1 MKFLKLIAMLFL
13 VFLTSM
19 FFFPFEF
26 TFLPGINTKM
36 AMAAVGLVLF
46 ALDLAKGRAASLDR
60 SFFLLSFLAALV
72 SLAAFASAVINHTN
86 DYTYAS
92 YIISMWVWMGGAY
105 VVVSVIKWVHG
116 DATVE
121 IVGNY
126 LIAVCVMQCGLAIM
140 IDSLPWFNELVNHL
154 VLGLGFVENDVLE
167 KANRLYGIGCSL
179 DVAGTRFSCVLVI
192 IAFISL
198 KIAGTEKKRWIW
210 LYLISFFVI
219 SVVGNIIAR
228 TTIVGVGM
236 AMLVWLIGA
245 IAVRQVETRR
255 FFISRWLAVL
265 ITAIIVCTVLYIES
279 PVFKDNFR
287 FGFEGFF
294 SLFETGKWETNSNN
308 ILKNM
313 IVFPDNLHTWVV
325 GDGYLENPYRRD
337 INYVGPNYGGYY
349 MATDIGYLRF
359 IFYFGLIG
367 LLLFCA
373 FMVASANELMKRFP
387 AYSWMF
393 FCILLINLIV
403 WLKVSTDIF
412 VVMAIFLCVPHTEIS
427 FNENSQIKHRIA

>member
-92 YIISMWVWMGGAY
+92 YIVSMWVWMGGAY
-105 VVVSVIKWVHG
+105 VVVSAIKWVHG
-116 DATVE
+116 EATVE

-140 IDSLPWFNELVNHL
+140 IDSLPWFKELVNHW

-192 IAFISL
+192 ITFMSL

-236 AMLVWLIGA
+236 AVLVWLIGA
-245 IAVRQVETRR
+245 IAVRQAETRR

-313 IVFPDNLHTWVV
+313 IVFPDNLHTWLV

-337 INYVGPNYGGYY
+337 INYVGPNFGGYY

-359 IFYFGLIG
+359 IFYFGLVG

-373 FMVASANELMKRFP
+373 YMVACANELMKRFP

-403 WLKVSTDIF
+403 WMKVSTDIF
-412 VVMAIFLCVPHTEIS
+412 VVMAIFLCVSQNEKS
-427 FNENSQIKHRIA
+427 LNENPQIKHRIA

>member
-46 ALDLAKGRAASLDR
+46 ALDLAKGRAASLDW

-92 YIISMWVWMGGAY
+92 YIISMWVWMGAAY
-105 VVVSVIKWVHG
+105 VVVSAIKWVHG
-116 DATVE
+116 EATVE

-140 IDSLPWFNELVNHL
+140 IDSFPWLKNLVSDL
-154 VLGLGFVENDVLE
+154 ILGLGFVDNQTLE
-167 KANRLYGIGCSL
+167 EANRLYGIGCSL

-192 IAFISL
+192 IAFLSL
-198 KIAGTEKKRWIW
+198 KIAGTEKKQWIW

-236 AMLVWLIGA
+236 AVLVWLIGA
-245 IAVRQVETRR
+245 IAVRQAETRR
-255 FFISRWLAVL
+255 FFFSRWLVVL

-313 IVFPDNLHTWVV
+313 IVFPDNLHTWLV

-403 WLKVSTDIF
+403 WMKVSTDIF
-412 VVMAIFLCVPHTEIS
+412 VVMAIFLCLREPGKEDV
-427 FNENSQIKHRIA
+427 NESIL

>member
-36 AMAAVGLVLF
+36 AMAAVGLVLV

-92 YIISMWVWMGGAY
+92 YIVSMWVWMGAAY
-105 VVVSVIKWVHG
+105 VVVSAIKWVHG
-116 DATVE
+116 EATVE

-140 IDSLPWFNELVNHL
+140 IDSFPWLKNLVSDL
-154 VLGLGFVENDVLE
+154 ILGLGFVDNQTLE
-167 KANRLYGIGCSL
+167 EANRLYGIGCSL

-192 IAFISL
+192 IAFMSL

-210 LYLISFFVI
+210 LYLISFFGI
-219 SVVGNIIAR
+219 SIVGNIIAR

-236 AMLVWLIGA
+236 AVLVWLIGA
-245 IAVRQVETRR
+245 IAVRQAETRR

-294 SLFETGKWETNSNN
+294 SLFETGRWETNSNN
-308 ILKNM
+308 ILRNM

-337 INYVGPNYGGYY
+337 INYVGPNFGGYY

-359 IFYFGLIG
+359 IFYFGLVG

-373 FMVASANELMKRFP
+373 YVVTCANDLMKRFP

-393 FCILLINLIV
+393 FCILLINFIV
-403 WLKVSTDIF
+403 WMKVSTDIF
-412 VVMAIFLCVPHTEIS
+412 VVMAIFLCLREPGKEDV
-427 FNENSQIKHRIA
+427 NESIL

>member
-19 FFFPFEF
+19 FFFPVEF

-60 SFFLLSFLAALV
+60 SFFLQSILAALV

-92 YIISMWVWMGGAY
+92 YIVSMWVWMGAAY
-105 VVVSVIKWVHG
+105 VVGSAIKWVHG
-116 DATVE
+116 EATVE

-140 IDSLPWFNELVNHL
+140 IDSFPWFKELVNQL
-154 VLGLGFVENDVLE
+154 VLGQGFVENETLE

-179 DVAGTRFSCVLVI
+179 DVAGTRFSCILVI
-192 IAFISL
+192 LAFLSMRIAR
-198 KIAGTEKKRWIW
+198 TEKKQWIW
-210 LYLISFFVI
+210 LYLLSFFAI
-219 SVVGNIIAR
+219 SVIGNIIAR
-228 TTIVGVGM
+228 TTIVGVGL
-236 AMLVWLIGA
+236 AILVWLIGA
-245 IAVRQVETRR
+245 FADRQADGNRFFMLQRWIAVGIV
-255 FFISRWLAVL
+255 AV
-265 ITAIIVCTVLYIES
+265 IVCSVLYSEL

-294 SLFETGKWETNSNN
+294 SLAETGRWETNSNN

-313 IVFPDNLHTWVV
+313 IVFPDNLHTWII

-359 IFYFGLIG
+359 IFYFGLVG

-373 FMVASANELMKRFP
+373 YMVTCANELMKRFP

-403 WLKVSTDIF
+403 WMKVSTDIF
-412 VVMAIFLCVPHTEIS
+412 VVMAIFLCLREPGKEDV
-427 FNENSQIKHRIA
+427 NESIL

>member
-1 MKFLKLIAMLFL
+1 
-13 VFLTSM
+13 M

>member
-92 YIISMWVWMGGAY
+92 YIISMWVWMGAAY
-105 VVVSVIKWVHG
+105 VVVSAIKWVHG
-116 DATVE
+116 EATVE

-140 IDSLPWFNELVNHL
+140 IDSFPWLKNFVSDLI
-154 VLGLGFVENDVLE
+154 LGLGFVDNQTLE
-167 KANRLYGIGCSL
+167 EANRLYGIGCSL

-192 IAFISL
+192 IAFLSL
-198 KIAGTEKKRWIW
+198 KIAGTEKKQWIW

-245 IAVRQVETRR
+245 IAVRQAETRR

-294 SLFETGKWETNSNN
+294 SLFETGRWETNSNN
-308 ILKNM
+308 ILRNM

-373 FMVASANELMKRFP
+373 YMVVCASELMKRFP

-393 FCILLINLIV
+393 FCILIINFIV
-403 WLKVSTDIF
+403 WIKVSTDIF
-412 VVMAIFLCVPHTEIS
+412 VVMAIFLCLREPGKEDV
-427 FNENSQIKHRIA
+427 NESIL

>member
-46 ALDLAKGRAASLDR
+46 ALDLAKGRTASLSR
-60 SFFLLSFLAALV
+60 SFFILSFLAALV
-72 SLAAFASAVINHTN
+72 SLAAFASVIINHTN

-116 DATVE
+116 EATVE

-140 IDSLPWFNELVNHL
+140 IDSFPWFKELVNQL
-154 VLGLGFVENDVLE
+154 VQGQGFVDNQWLE

-192 IAFISL
+192 IAFLSL
-198 KIAGTEKKRWIW
+198 KIVRTENKQWIW
-210 LYLISFFVI
+210 LYLLSFFTI
-219 SVVGNIIAR
+219 SVIGSIISR
-228 TTIVGVGM
+228 TTVVGM
-236 AMLVWLIGA
+236 SMALLIWLIGL
-245 IAVRQVETRR
+245 IVGRQVETRR
-255 FFISRWLAVL
+255 FLISRWLAVL

-325 GDGYLENPYRRD
+325 GDGYFDNPYHRD
-337 INYVGPNYGGYY
+337 INYVGPSFGGYY

-359 IFYFGLIG
+359 IFYFGLVG

-373 FMVASANELMKRFP
+373 YMVTCANELMKRFP

-403 WLKVSTDIF
+403 WMKVSTDIF
-412 VVMAIFLCVPHTEIS
+412 VVMSIFLCIS
-427 FNENSQIKHRIA
+427 QNEKSLNENSQIKHRIA

>member
-19 FFFPFEF
+19 FFFPVEF

-92 YIISMWVWMGGAY
+92 YIISMWVWMGAAY

-116 DATVE
+116 EATVE

-140 IDSLPWFNELVNHL
+140 IDSFPWFKELVNRL
-154 VLGLGFVENDVLE
+154 VLGLGFVENEALE

-192 IAFISL
+192 IAFLSL
-198 KIAGTEKKRWIW
+198 KIAGTEKKQWIW

-236 AMLVWLIGA
+236 AVLVWLIGA
-245 IAVRQVETRR
+245 IAVRQAETRR
-255 FFISRWLAVL
+255 FFFSRWLVVL
-265 ITAIIVCTVLYIES
+265 ITAIIVCTVLYMGS

-313 IVFPDNLHTWVV
+313 IVFPDNLHTWLV
-325 GDGYLENPYRRD
+325 GDGYFDNPYYGD
-337 INYVGPNYGGYY
+337 MNYIGPNFGGYY

-367 LLLFCA
+367 LLLFCVY
-373 FMVASANELMKRFP
+373 MVACANELMKRFP

-403 WLKVSTDIF
+403 WMKVSTDIF
-412 VVMAIFLCVPHTEIS
+412 VVMAIFLCLREPGKEDV
-427 FNENSQIKHRIA
+427 NESIL

>member
-13 VFLTSM
+13 VVLTSM

-210 LYLISFFVI
+210 LYLISFFII

-245 IAVRQVETRR
+245 IAVRQAETRR

-265 ITAIIVCTVLYIES
+265 IIAIIVCTVLYIES

-313 IVFPDNLHTWVV
+313 IVFPDNLHTWLV

-373 FMVASANELMKRFP
+373 YMVTCANELMKRFP

-393 FCILLINLIV
+393 FCILIINFIV
-403 WLKVSTDIF
+403 WIKVSTDIF
-412 VVMAIFLCVPHTEIS
+412 VVMAIFLCLREPGKEDV
-427 FNENSQIKHRIA
+427 NESIL

>member
-92 YIISMWVWMGGAY
+92 YIISMWVWMGAAY
-105 VVVSVIKWVHG
+105 VVVSAIKWVHG
-116 DATVE
+116 EATVE

-140 IDSLPWFNELVNHL
+140 IDSFPWLKNLVSDL
-154 VLGLGFVENDVLE
+154 ILGLGFVDNQTLE
-167 KANRLYGIGCSL
+167 EANRLYGIGCSL

-192 IAFISL
+192 IAFLSL
-198 KIAGTEKKRWIW
+198 KITETEKRRWIW
-210 LYLISFFVI
+210 LYLVSFFVI
-219 SVVGNIIAR
+219 SVIGNIIAR

-236 AMLVWLIGA
+236 AVLVWLVGA
-245 IAVRQVETRR
+245 IAVRQTETRR
-255 FFISRWLAVL
+255 FFISRWSAVL
-265 ITAIIVCTVLYIES
+265 ITAIIVCTVLYIKS

-294 SLFETGKWETNSNN
+294 SLFETGRWETNSNN

-313 IVFPDNLHTWVV
+313 IVFPDNLHTWLV

-359 IFYFGLIG
+359 IFYFGLVG

-373 FMVASANELMKRFP
+373 YMVTCANELMKRFP

-393 FCILLINLIV
+393 FCILLINLVV
-403 WLKVSTDIF
+403 WTKVSTDIF
-412 VVMAIFLCVPHTEIS
+412 VVMAIFLCVTQEEESLKLTKTNI
-427 FNENSQIKHRIA
+427 

>member
-92 YIISMWVWMGGAY
+92 YIISMWVWMGAAY
-105 VVVSVIKWVHG
+105 VVVSAIKWVHG
-116 DATVE
+116 EATVE

-140 IDSLPWFNELVNHL
+140 IDSFPWLKNLVSDL
-154 VLGLGFVENDVLE
+154 ILGLGFVDNQTLE
-167 KANRLYGIGCSL
+167 EANRLYGIGCSL

-192 IAFISL
+192 IAFLSL
-198 KIAGTEKKRWIW
+198 KIAGTEKKQWIW

-236 AMLVWLIGA
+236 AVLVWLIGA
-245 IAVRQVETRR
+245 IAVRQAETRR
-255 FFISRWLAVL
+255 FLISRWLAVL

-279 PVFKDNFR
+279 PIFKDNFR

-294 SLFETGKWETNSNN
+294 SLFETGRWETNSNN
-308 ILKNM
+308 ILRNM
-313 IVFPDNLHTWVV
+313 IVFPDNLHTWLV

-403 WLKVSTDIF
+403 WMKVSTDIF
-412 VVMAIFLCVPHTEIS
+412 VVMAIFLCLREPGKEDV
-427 FNENSQIKHRIA
+427 NESIL

>member
-13 VFLTSM
+13 VVLTSM

-92 YIISMWVWMGGAY
+92 YIVSMWVWMGAAY
-105 VVVSVIKWVHG
+105 VVVSAIKWVHG
-116 DATVE
+116 EATVE

-140 IDSLPWFNELVNHL
+140 IDSLPWFKELVNHL

-245 IAVRQVETRR
+245 IAVRQAETRR
-255 FFISRWLAVL
+255 FLLSRWLAVL

-279 PVFKDNFR
+279 PIFKDNFR

-337 INYVGPNYGGYY
+337 INYVGPNFGGYY

-373 FMVASANELMKRFP
+373 YMVTCANELMKRFP

-403 WLKVSTDIF
+403 WMKVSTDIF

>member
-13 VFLTSM
+13 VVLTSM

-26 TFLPGINTKM
+26 TFLPGVNTKM
-36 AMAAVGLVLF
+36 ALAAVGLVLF
-46 ALDLAKGRAASLDR
+46 AFDLAKGRTASLSR
-60 SFFLLSFLAALV
+60 SFFILSFLAALV
-72 SLAAFASAVINHTN
+72 SLAAFASVIINHTN

-116 DATVE
+116 EATVE

-140 IDSLPWFNELVNHL
+140 IDSFPWFKELVNQL
-154 VLGLGFVENDVLE
+154 VQGQGFVDNQWLE
-167 KANRLYGIGCSL
+167 KNNRLYGIGCSL

-192 IAFISL
+192 LAFLSM
-198 KIAGTEKKRWIW
+198 KIARTEKKQWIW
-210 LYLISFFVI
+210 LYLLSFFVI
-219 SVVGNIIAR
+219 SVIGNIIAR
-228 TTIVGVGM
+228 TTIIGVGL

-245 IAVRQVETRR
+245 FADRQSKENRLYI
-255 FFISRWLAVL
+255 ISRWIAVGVV
-265 ITAIIVCTVLYIES
+265 AVIVCTVLYTES

-313 IVFPDNLHTWVV
+313 IVFPDNLHTWII
-325 GDGYLENPYRRD
+325 GDGYFDNPYHRD
-337 INYVGPNYGGYY
+337 VNYIGPSFGGYY

-359 IFYFGLIG
+359 IFYFGLVG
-367 LLLFCA
+367 LLLFCVYMA
-373 FMVASANELMKRFP
+373 ACANELVKRFP

-403 WLKVSTDIF
+403 WMKVSTDIF
-412 VVMAIFLCVPHTEIS
+412 VVMAIFLCLREPSIKETEES
-427 FNENSQIKHRIA
+427 LL

>member
-13 VFLTSM
+13 VVLTSM

-26 TFLPGINTKM
+26 TFLPGVNTKM
-36 AMAAVGLVLF
+36 ALAAVGLVLF
-46 ALDLAKGRAASLDR
+46 AFDLAKGRTASLSR
-60 SFFLLSFLAALV
+60 SFFILSFLAALV
-72 SLAAFASAVINHTN
+72 SLAAFASVIINHTN

-116 DATVE
+116 EATVE

-140 IDSLPWFNELVNHL
+140 IDSFPWFKELVNQL
-154 VLGLGFVENDVLE
+154 VQGQGFVDNQWLE
-167 KANRLYGIGCSL
+167 KNNRLYGIGCSL

-192 IAFISL
+192 LAFLSM
-198 KIAGTEKKRWIW
+198 KIARTEKKQWIW
-210 LYLISFFVI
+210 LYLLSFFVI
-219 SVVGNIIAR
+219 SVIGNIIAR
-228 TTIVGVGM
+228 TTIIGVGL

-245 IAVRQVETRR
+245 FADRQSKENRLYI
-255 FFISRWLAVL
+255 ISRWIAVGVV
-265 ITAIIVCTVLYIES
+265 AVIVCTVLYTES

-313 IVFPDNLHTWVV
+313 IVFPDNLHTWII
-325 GDGYLENPYRRD
+325 GDGYFDNPYHRD
-337 INYVGPNYGGYY
+337 VNYIGPSFGGYY

-359 IFYFGLIG
+359 IFYFGLVG
-367 LLLFCA
+367 LLLFCVYMA
-373 FMVASANELMKRFP
+373 ACANELVKRFP

-403 WLKVSTDIF
+403 WMKVSTDIF
-412 VVMAIFLCVPHTEIS
+412 VVMAIFLCLREPSKKETEES
-427 FNENSQIKHRIA
+427 LL

>member
-92 YIISMWVWMGGAY
+92 YIISMWVWMGAAY
-105 VVVSVIKWVHG
+105 VVVSAIKWVHG
-116 DATVE
+116 EATVE

-140 IDSLPWFNELVNHL
+140 IDSFPWLKNLVSDL
-154 VLGLGFVENDVLE
+154 ILGLGFVDNQTLE
-167 KANRLYGIGCSL
+167 EANRLYGIGCSL

-192 IAFISL
+192 IAFLSL
-198 KIAGTEKKRWIW
+198 KIAGTEKKQWIW

-236 AMLVWLIGA
+236 AVLVWLIGA
-245 IAVRQVETRR
+245 IAVRQAETRR
-255 FFISRWLAVL
+255 FFFSRWLVVL

-294 SLFETGKWETNSNN
+294 SLFETGRWETNSNN
-308 ILKNM
+308 ILRNM
-313 IVFPDNLHTWVV
+313 IVFPDNLHTWLV

-403 WLKVSTDIF
+403 WMKVSTDIF
-412 VVMAIFLCVPHTEIS
+412 VVMAIFLCLREPGKEDV
-427 FNENSQIKHRIA
+427 NESIL

>member
-92 YIISMWVWMGGAY
+92 YIISMWVWMGAAY
-105 VVVSVIKWVHG
+105 VVVSAIKWVHG
-116 DATVE
+116 EATVE

-140 IDSLPWFNELVNHL
+140 IDSFPWLKNLVSDL
-154 VLGLGFVENDVLE
+154 ILGLGFVDNQTLE
-167 KANRLYGIGCSL
+167 EANRLYGIGCSL

-192 IAFISL
+192 IAFLSL
-198 KIAGTEKKRWIW
+198 KIAGTEKKQWIW

-236 AMLVWLIGA
+236 AVLVWLIGA
-245 IAVRQVETRR
+245 IAVRQAETRR
-255 FFISRWLAVL
+255 FFFSRWLVVL

-294 SLFETGKWETNSNN
+294 SLFETGRWETNSNN
-308 ILKNM
+308 ILRNM

-403 WLKVSTDIF
+403 WMKVSTDIF
-412 VVMAIFLCVPHTEIS
+412 VVMAIFLCLREPGKEDV
-427 FNENSQIKHRIA
+427 NESIL

>member
-210 LYLISFFVI
+210 LYLISFFII

-245 IAVRQVETRR
+245 IAVRQAETRR

-265 ITAIIVCTVLYIES
+265 IIAIIVCTVLYIES

-313 IVFPDNLHTWVV
+313 IVFPDNLHTWLV

-373 FMVASANELMKRFP
+373 YMVTCANELMKRFP

-403 WLKVSTDIF
+403 WMKVSTDIF
-412 VVMAIFLCVPHTEIS
+412 VVMAIFLCLREPGKEDV
-427 FNENSQIKHRIA
+427 NESIL

>member
-46 ALDLAKGRAASLDR
+46 ALDLAKGRAASLDW

-92 YIISMWVWMGGAY
+92 YIISMWVWMGAAY
-105 VVVSVIKWVHG
+105 VVVSAIKWVHG
-116 DATVE
+116 EATVE

-140 IDSLPWFNELVNHL
+140 IDSFPWLKNLVSDL
-154 VLGLGFVENDVLE
+154 ILGLGFVDNQTLE
-167 KANRLYGIGCSL
+167 EANRLYGIGCSL

-192 IAFISL
+192 IAFLSL
-198 KIAGTEKKRWIW
+198 KIAGTEKKQWIW

-236 AMLVWLIGA
+236 AVLVWLIGA
-245 IAVRQVETRR
+245 IAVRQAETRR
-255 FFISRWLAVL
+255 FFFSRWLVVL

-294 SLFETGKWETNSNN
+294 SLFETGRWETNSNN
-308 ILKNM
+308 ILRNM

-403 WLKVSTDIF
+403 WMKVSTDIF
-412 VVMAIFLCVPHTEIS
+412 VVMAIFLCLREPGKEDV
-427 FNENSQIKHRIA
+427 NESIL

>member
-60 SFFLLSFLAALV
+60 SFFLQSILAALV

-92 YIISMWVWMGGAY
+92 YIVSMWVWMGAAY

-116 DATVE
+116 EATVE

-140 IDSLPWFNELVNHL
+140 IDSFPWLKNLVSDL
-154 VLGLGFVENDVLE
+154 ILGLGFVDNQTLE
-167 KANRLYGIGCSL
+167 ESNRLYGIGCSL

-192 IAFISL
+192 IAFLSL
-198 KIAGTEKKRWIW
+198 KIAGTEKKQWIW

-236 AMLVWLIGA
+236 AVLVWLIGA
-245 IAVRQVETRR
+245 IAVRQAETRR
-255 FFISRWLAVL
+255 FFFSRWLVVL

-294 SLFETGKWETNSNN
+294 SLFETGRWETNSNN
-308 ILKNM
+308 ILRNM

-325 GDGYLENPYRRD
+325 GDGYFDNPFRLD
-337 INYVGPNYGGYY
+337 INYVGPNFGGYY

-367 LLLFCA
+367 LLLFCSY
-373 FMVASANELMKRFP
+373 MVTCANELMKRFP

-393 FCILLINLIV
+393 FCILLINFIV
-403 WLKVSTDIF
+403 WMKVSTDIF
-412 VVMAIFLCVPHTEIS
+412 VVMAIFLCLREPGKEDV
-427 FNENSQIKHRIA
+427 NESIL

>member
-36 AMAAVGLVLF
+36 AMAAVGLFLF

-92 YIISMWVWMGGAY
+92 YIVSMWVWMGAAY
-105 VVVSVIKWVHG
+105 VVVSAIKWVHG
-116 DATVE
+116 EATVE

-140 IDSLPWFNELVNHL
+140 IDSFLWLKNLVSDL
-154 VLGLGFVENDVLE
+154 ILGLGFVDNQTLE
-167 KANRLYGIGCSL
+167 EANRLYGIGCSL

-192 IAFISL
+192 IAFLSL
-198 KIAGTEKKRWIW
+198 KIAGTEKKQWIW
-210 LYLISFFVI
+210 LYLLSFFAI
-219 SVVGNIIAR
+219 SVIGNIIAR
-228 TTIVGVGM
+228 TTIIGVGL

-245 IAVRQVETRR
+245 AADRNAEGNRLYI
-255 FFISRWLAVL
+255 ISRWIVVGIVAV
-265 ITAIIVCTVLYIES
+265 IVCTVLYTES

-313 IVFPDNLHTWVV
+313 IVFPDNLHTWII

-337 INYVGPNYGGYY
+337 MNYIGPNFGGYY

-359 IFYFGLIG
+359 IFYFGLVG
-367 LLLFCA
+367 LLLFCVYMA
-373 FMVASANELMKRFP
+373 ACAKELMKRFP

-393 FCILLINLIV
+393 FCILLINFIV
-403 WLKVSTDIF
+403 WMKVSTDIF
-412 VVMAIFLCVPHTEIS
+412 VVMAIFLCIPQTKIT
-427 FNENSQIKHRIA
+427 FNENCQFLS

>member
-92 YIISMWVWMGGAY
+92 YIVSMWVWMGAAY
-105 VVVSVIKWVHG
+105 VVVSAIKWVHG
-116 DATVE
+116 EATVE

-140 IDSLPWFNELVNHL
+140 IDSFPWLKNLVSDL
-154 VLGLGFVENDVLE
+154 ILGLGFVDNQTLE
-167 KANRLYGIGCSL
+167 EANRLYGIGCSL

-192 IAFISL
+192 IAFLSL
-198 KIAGTEKKRWIW
+198 KIAGTEKKQWIW

-236 AMLVWLIGA
+236 AVLVWLVGA
-245 IAVRQVETRR
+245 IAVRQTETRR
-255 FFISRWLAVL
+255 FLISRWLAVL
-265 ITAIIVCTVLYIES
+265 ITAIIVCSVLYIES

-294 SLFETGKWETNSNN
+294 SLFETGRWETNSNN
-308 ILKNM
+308 ILRNM
-313 IVFPDNLHTWVV
+313 IVFPDNLHTWLV

-403 WLKVSTDIF
+403 WMKVSTDIF
-412 VVMAIFLCVPHTEIS
+412 VVMAIFLCLREPGKEDV
-427 FNENSQIKHRIA
+427 NESIL

>member
-13 VFLTSM
+13 VVLTSM

-92 YIISMWVWMGGAY
+92 YIVSMWVWMGAAY
-105 VVVSVIKWVHG
+105 VVVSAIKWVHG
-116 DATVE
+116 EATVE

-140 IDSLPWFNELVNHL
+140 IDSLPWFKELVNHL

-192 IAFISL
+192 IAFLSL
-198 KIAGTEKKRWIW
+198 KIVRTENKQWIW
-210 LYLISFFVI
+210 LYLLSFFTI
-219 SVVGNIIAR
+219 SVIGSIISR
-228 TTIVGVGM
+228 TTVVGM
-236 AMLVWLIGA
+236 SMALLIWLIGL
-245 IAVRQVETRR
+245 IVGRQVETRR
-255 FFISRWLAVL
+255 FLISRWLAVL

-279 PVFKDNFR
+279 PIFKDNFR

-325 GDGYLENPYRRD
+325 GDGYIENPYRRD

-373 FMVASANELMKRFP
+373 YMVVCANELMKRFP

-393 FCILLINLIV
+393 FCILLINFIV
-403 WLKVSTDIF
+403 WMKVSTDIF
-412 VVMAIFLCVPHTEIS
+412 VVMAIFLCIS
-427 FNENSQIKHRIA
+427 QNEKSLNENPQIKHRIA

>member
-427 FNENSQIKHRIA
+427 INENSQIKHRIA

>member
-46 ALDLAKGRAASLDR
+46 ALDLAKGRAASLDW

-92 YIISMWVWMGGAY
+92 YIISMWVWMGAAY
-105 VVVSVIKWVHG
+105 VVVSAIKWVHG
-116 DATVE
+116 EATVE

-140 IDSLPWFNELVNHL
+140 IDSFPWLKNLVSDL
-154 VLGLGFVENDVLE
+154 ILGLGFVDNQTLE
-167 KANRLYGIGCSL
+167 EANRLYGIGCSL

-192 IAFISL
+192 IAFLSL
-198 KIAGTEKKRWIW
+198 KIAGTEKKQWIW

-236 AMLVWLIGA
+236 AVLVWLVGA
-245 IAVRQVETRR
+245 IAVRQTETRR
-255 FFISRWLAVL
+255 FLISRWLAVL
-265 ITAIIVCTVLYIES
+265 ITAIIVCSVLYIES

-294 SLFETGKWETNSNN
+294 SLFETGRWETNSNN
-308 ILKNM
+308 ILRNM
-313 IVFPDNLHTWVV
+313 IVFPDNLHTWLV

-403 WLKVSTDIF
+403 WMKVSTDIF
-412 VVMAIFLCVPHTEIS
+412 VVMAIFLCLREPGKEDV
-427 FNENSQIKHRIA
+427 NESIL

>member
-210 LYLISFFVI
+210 LYLISFFII

-245 IAVRQVETRR
+245 IAVRQAETRR

-265 ITAIIVCTVLYIES
+265 IIAIIVCTVLYIES

-313 IVFPDNLHTWVV
+313 IVFPDNLHTWLV

-367 LLLFCA
+367 LLLFCSY
-373 FMVASANELMKRFP
+373 MVTCANELMKRFP

-403 WLKVSTDIF
+403 WMKVSTDIF
-412 VVMAIFLCVPHTEIS
+412 VVMAIFLCLREPGKEDV
-427 FNENSQIKHRIA
+427 NESIL

>member
-92 YIISMWVWMGGAY
+92 YIISMWVWMGAAY
-105 VVVSVIKWVHG
+105 VVVSAIKWVHG
-116 DATVE
+116 EATVE

-140 IDSLPWFNELVNHL
+140 IDSFPWLKNLVSDL
-154 VLGLGFVENDVLE
+154 ILGLGFVDNQTLE
-167 KANRLYGIGCSL
+167 EANRLYGIGCSL

-192 IAFISL
+192 IAFLSL
-198 KIAGTEKKRWIW
+198 KIAGTEKKQWIW

-236 AMLVWLIGA
+236 AVLVWLVGA
-245 IAVRQVETRR
+245 IAVRQTETRR
-255 FFISRWLAVL
+255 FLISRWLAVL
-265 ITAIIVCTVLYIES
+265 ITAIIVCSVLYIES

-294 SLFETGKWETNSNN
+294 SLFETGRWETNSNN
-308 ILKNM
+308 ILRNM
-313 IVFPDNLHTWVV
+313 IVFPDNLHTWLV

-403 WLKVSTDIF
+403 WMKVSTDIF
-412 VVMAIFLCVPHTEIS
+412 VVMAIFLCLREPGKEDV
-427 FNENSQIKHRIA
+427 NESIL

>member
-13 VFLTSM
+13 VVLTSM

-72 SLAAFASAVINHTN
+72 SLAGFASAVINHTN

-92 YIISMWVWMGGAY
+92 YIVSMWVWMGAAY
-105 VVVSVIKWVHG
+105 VVVSAIKWVHG
-116 DATVE
+116 EATVE

-140 IDSLPWFNELVNHL
+140 IDSFPWLKNLVSDL
-154 VLGLGFVENDVLE
+154 ILGLGFVDNQALE
-167 KANRLYGIGCSL
+167 EANRLYGIGCSL

-192 IAFISL
+192 IAFLSL
-198 KIAGTEKKRWIW
+198 KIAGTEKKQWIW

-245 IAVRQVETRR
+245 IAVRQAETRR

-294 SLFETGKWETNSNN
+294 SLFETGRWETNSNN
-308 ILKNM
+308 ILRNM

-359 IFYFGLIG
+359 IFYFGLVG
-367 LLLFCA
+367 LLLFCSY
-373 FMVASANELMKRFP
+373 MVTCANELMKRFP

-393 FCILLINLIV
+393 FCILLINFIV
-403 WLKVSTDIF
+403 WMKVSTDIF
-412 VVMAIFLCVPHTEIS
+412 VVMAIFLCLREPGKEDV
-427 FNENSQIKHRIA
+427 NESIL

>member
-46 ALDLAKGRAASLDR
+46 ALDLAKGRAASLDW

-92 YIISMWVWMGGAY
+92 YIISMWVWMGAAY
-105 VVVSVIKWVHG
+105 VVVSAIKWVHG
-116 DATVE
+116 EATVE

-140 IDSLPWFNELVNHL
+140 IDSFPWLKNLVSDL
-154 VLGLGFVENDVLE
+154 ILGLGFVDNQTLE
-167 KANRLYGIGCSL
+167 EANRLYGIGCSL

-192 IAFISL
+192 IAFLSL
-198 KIAGTEKKRWIW
+198 KIAGTEKKQWIW

-236 AMLVWLIGA
+236 AVLVWLIGA
-245 IAVRQVETRR
+245 IAVRQAETRR
-255 FFISRWLAVL
+255 FFFSRWLVVL

-294 SLFETGKWETNSNN
+294 SLFETGRWETNSNN
-308 ILKNM
+308 ILRNM

-359 IFYFGLIG
+359 IFYFGLVG

-373 FMVASANELMKRFP
+373 YMVVCANELMKRFP

-393 FCILLINLIV
+393 FCILLINFIV
-403 WLKVSTDIF
+403 WMKVSTDIF
-412 VVMAIFLCVPHTEIS
+412 VVMAIFLCLREPGKEDV
-427 FNENSQIKHRIA
+427 NESIL

>member
-92 YIISMWVWMGGAY
+92 YIVSMWVWMGAAY
-105 VVVSVIKWVHG
+105 VVVSAIKWVHAE
-116 DATVE
+116 ATVE

-140 IDSLPWFNELVNHL
+140 IDSLPWFKELVNQW

-245 IAVRQVETRR
+245 IAVRQAETRR
-255 FFISRWLAVL
+255 FLISRWLAVL

-279 PVFKDNFR
+279 PIFKDNFR

-337 INYVGPNYGGYY
+337 INYVGPNFGGYY

-373 FMVASANELMKRFP
+373 YMVTCANELMKRFP

-393 FCILLINLIV
+393 FCILLINFIV
-403 WLKVSTDIF
+403 WMKVSTDIF
-412 VVMAIFLCVPHTEIS
+412 VVMAIFLCVPQAEITY
-427 FNENSQIKHRIA
+427 NENSQIKH

>member
-92 YIISMWVWMGGAY
+92 YIISMWVWMGAAY
-105 VVVSVIKWVHG
+105 VVVSAIKWVHG
-116 DATVE
+116 EATVE

-140 IDSLPWFNELVNHL
+140 IDSFPWFKELVNRL
-154 VLGLGFVENDVLE
+154 VLGLGFVENEALE

-192 IAFISL
+192 LAFLSL
-198 KIAGTEKKRWIW
+198 KISRTENKQWIW
-210 LYLISFFVI
+210 IYLLSFFAI
-219 SVVGNIIAR
+219 SIIGSIISR
-228 TTIVGVGM
+228 TTIVGITM
-236 AMLVWLIGA
+236 AMLVWLIGV
-245 IAVRQVETRR
+245 IAGWQAETRR
-255 FFISRWLAVL
+255 FFISRWSAVL

-337 INYVGPNYGGYY
+337 INYVGPNFGGYY

-403 WLKVSTDIF
+403 WMKVSTDIF
-412 VVMAIFLCVPHTEIS
+412 VVMAIFLCLREPGKEDV
-427 FNENSQIKHRIA
+427 NESIL

>member
-46 ALDLAKGRAASLDR
+46 ALDLAKGRAASLDW

-92 YIISMWVWMGGAY
+92 YIISMWVWMGAAY
-105 VVVSVIKWVHG
+105 VVVSAIKWVHG
-116 DATVE
+116 EATVE

-140 IDSLPWFNELVNHL
+140 IDSFPWLKNLVSDL
-154 VLGLGFVENDVLE
+154 ILGLGFVDNQTLE
-167 KANRLYGIGCSL
+167 EANRLYGIGCSL

-192 IAFISL
+192 IAFLSL
-198 KIAGTEKKRWIW
+198 KIAGTEKKQWIW

-236 AMLVWLIGA
+236 AVLVWLIGA
-245 IAVRQVETRR
+245 IAVRQAETRR
-255 FFISRWLAVL
+255 FFFSRWLVVL

-294 SLFETGKWETNSNN
+294 SLFETGRWETNSNN
-308 ILKNM
+308 ILRNM

-359 IFYFGLIG
+359 IFYFGLVG

-373 FMVASANELMKRFP
+373 YMVVCANELMKRFP

-403 WLKVSTDIF
+403 WMKVSTDIF
-412 VVMAIFLCVPHTEIS
+412 VVMAIFLCLREPGKEDV
-427 FNENSQIKHRIA
+427 NESIL

>member
-92 YIISMWVWMGGAY
+92 YIVSMWVWMGAAY
-105 VVVSVIKWVHG
+105 VVVSAIKWVHG
-116 DATVE
+116 EATVE

-140 IDSLPWFNELVNHL
+140 IDSFLWLKNLVSDL
-154 VLGLGFVENDVLE
+154 ILGLGFVDNQTLE
-167 KANRLYGIGCSL
+167 ESNRLYGIGCSL

-192 IAFISL
+192 IAFLSL
-198 KIAGTEKKRWIW
+198 KIAGTEKKQWIW
-210 LYLISFFVI
+210 LYLISFFGI
-219 SVVGNIIAR
+219 SIVGNIIAR

-236 AMLVWLIGA
+236 AVLVWLIGA
-245 IAVRQVETRR
+245 IAVRQAETRR

-265 ITAIIVCTVLYIES
+265 ITAIIVCTVLYMGS

-313 IVFPDNLHTWVV
+313 IVFPDNLHTWLV
-325 GDGYLENPYRRD
+325 GDGYFDNPYYGD
-337 INYVGPNYGGYY
+337 MNYIGPNFGGYY

-367 LLLFCA
+367 LLLFCVY
-373 FMVASANELMKRFP
+373 MVACANELMKRFP

-393 FCILLINLIV
+393 FCILIVNFIV
-403 WLKVSTDIF
+403 WMKVSSDIF
-412 VVMAIFLCVPHTEIS
+412 VVMAVFLCIPHAEKFLNGDS
-427 FNENSQIKHRIA
+427 

>member
-46 ALDLAKGRAASLDR
+46 ALDLAKGRAASLDW

-92 YIISMWVWMGGAY
+92 YIISMWVWMGAAY
-105 VVVSVIKWVHG
+105 VVVSAIKWVHG
-116 DATVE
+116 MPTVE

-140 IDSLPWFNELVNHL
+140 IDSLPWFKELVNHL

-236 AMLVWLIGA
+236 AVLVWLIGT
-245 IAVRQVETRR
+245 IAVRQAETRR
-255 FFISRWLAVL
+255 FLISRWLAVL
-265 ITAIIVCTVLYIES
+265 ITAIIVCSVLYIES

-373 FMVASANELMKRFP
+373 YMVTCANELMKRFP

-393 FCILLINLIV
+393 FCILLINFIV
-403 WLKVSTDIF
+403 WMKVSTDIF
-412 VVMAIFLCVPHTEIS
+412 VVMAIFLCLREPGKEDV
-427 FNENSQIKHRIA
+427 NESIL

>member
-116 DATVE
+116 EATVE

-140 IDSLPWFNELVNHL
+140 IDSLPWFKEFVNHL
-154 VLGLGFVENDVLE
+154 VFGLGFVENDVLE

-192 IAFISL
+192 IAFMSL

-236 AMLVWLIGA
+236 AVLVWLIGA
-245 IAVRQVETRR
+245 IAVRQAETRR

-265 ITAIIVCTVLYIES
+265 ITAIIVCTVLYIKS

-337 INYVGPNYGGYY
+337 INYVGPNFGGYY

-359 IFYFGLIG
+359 IFYFGLVG

-373 FMVASANELMKRFP
+373 YMVACANELMKRFP

-393 FCILLINLIV
+393 FCILLINFIV
-403 WLKVSTDIF
+403 WMKVSTDIF
-412 VVMAIFLCVPHTEIS
+412 VVMAIFLCLREPGKEDV
-427 FNENSQIKHRIA
+427 NESIL

>member
-1 MKFLKLIAMLFL
+1 M
-13 VFLTSM
+13 
-19 FFFPFEF
+19 
-26 TFLPGINTKM
+26 PGINTKM
-36 AMAAVGLVLF
+36 ALAALGLVLF
-46 ALDLAKGRAASLDR
+46 ALDLAKGRTASLSR
-60 SFFLLSFLAALV
+60 PFFFLSFLAALV

-92 YIISMWVWMGGAY
+92 YIVSMWVWMGAAY
-105 VVVSVIKWVHG
+105 VVVSAIKWVHG
-116 DATVE
+116 EATVE

-140 IDSLPWFNELVNHL
+140 IDSFPWLKNLVSDL
-154 VLGLGFVENDVLE
+154 ILGLGFVDNQTLE
-167 KANRLYGIGCSL
+167 EANRLYGIGCSL

-192 IAFISL
+192 IAFLSL
-198 KIAGTEKKRWIW
+198 KIAGTEKKQWIW

-245 IAVRQVETRR
+245 IAVRQAETRR

-337 INYVGPNYGGYY
+337 INYVGPNFGGYY

-359 IFYFGLIG
+359 IFYFGLVG

-373 FMVASANELMKRFP
+373 YMVACANELMKRFP
-387 AYSWMF
+387 AYGWMF
-393 FCILLINLIV
+393 FCILLINFIV
-403 WLKVSTDIF
+403 WMKVSTDIF
-412 VVMAIFLCVPHTEIS
+412 VVMAIFLCLREPGKGETEES
-427 FNENSQIKHRIA
+427 LL

>member
-92 YIISMWVWMGGAY
+92 YIISMWVWMGAAY
-105 VVVSVIKWVHG
+105 VVVSAIKWVHG
-116 DATVE
+116 EATVE

-140 IDSLPWFNELVNHL
+140 IDSFPWLKNLVSDL
-154 VLGLGFVENDVLE
+154 ILGLGFVDNQTLE
-167 KANRLYGIGCSL
+167 ESNRLYGIGCSL

-192 IAFISL
+192 IAFLSL
-198 KIAGTEKKRWIW
+198 KIAGTEKKQWIW
-210 LYLISFFVI
+210 LYLISFFGI
-219 SVVGNIIAR
+219 SIVGNIIAR

-236 AMLVWLIGA
+236 AVLVWLIGA
-245 IAVRQVETRR
+245 IAVRQAETRR

-294 SLFETGKWETNSNN
+294 SLAETGRWETNSNN

-313 IVFPDNLHTWVV
+313 IVFPDNLHTWII

-337 INYVGPNYGGYY
+337 INYVGPNFGGYY

-373 FMVASANELMKRFP
+373 YMVTCANELMKRFP

-412 VVMAIFLCVPHTEIS
+412 VVMAIFLCLREPGKEDV
-427 FNENSQIKHRIA
+427 NESIL